1 MIAATAPASRP
12 LSSPPPTLLQ
22 LLRRVPLAYTDSR
35 SWRALAHVLTG
46 GPVAIVAAA
55 LVCLGAASG
64 VLSLVV
70 VGLPLFCCTLVG
82 CRLLAWLERGRALVV
97 DVNPIGARYHPTDG
111 LPVLGKVRVLI
122 TDPATWRDVLWSAL
136 IAPLGLASLAV
147 TLVGAMLSVV
157 LLAAPLWFRVT
168 SAHRAVVLAVVVVL
182 GLFGCCVGPWI
193 IRGLSSLQLATAR
206 VLVGP
211 DSWTS
216 LVSRVSQLTVSRAAA
231 ADAQRGQ
238 LRRIERDLHDGAQAR
253 LVALAVDLGIALE
266 KLGTEPEEGRRLVE
280 QAHEQSKLALA
291 DLRQLV
297 RGIAPAVLEDRG
309 LDAAL
314 SAIVA
319 NSAVPVTLDVDV
331 PHRLPEAV
339 ETAAYFVVSEALANV
354 AKHSGAATCRV
365 RVREHGG
372 IATVEVS
379 DEGRGGAD
387 ALGGSGLRGLGGR
400 VAALDGWF
408 QVSSPA
414 GGPTVVRA
422 EIPCAS

>member
-1 MIAATAPASRP
+1 MIAATATSSRP

-22 LLRRVPLAYTDSR
+22 LLLRVPLAYADSR
-35 SWRALAHVLTG
+35 TWRAVAHVLTG
-46 GPVAIVAAA
+46 GPIAVVAAA
-55 LVCLGAASG
+55 LVCLCAASG

-70 VGLPLFCCTLVG
+70 VGLPLFCCALIG
-82 CRLLAWLERGRALVV
+82 CRLLSWLERCRALIV
-97 DVNPIGARYHPTDG
+97 DMNPIGARYHPTDG
-111 LPVLGKVRVLI
+111 MPVLGKVRVLI
-122 TDPATWRDVLWSAL
+122 TDPATWRDVLWSAV

-147 TLVGAMLSVV
+147 TLVGATLSVL
-157 LLAAPLWFRVT
+157 LLAVPLYFPPT
-168 SAHRAVVLAVVVVL
+168 SPYRAVVVVL
-182 GLFGCCVGPWI
+182 GVFCLGVGPWI
-193 IRGLSSLQLATAR
+193 IRGLSSLQLAAAR

-216 LVSRVSQLTVSRAAA
+216 LISRVSQLTVSRAAA
-231 ADAQRGQ
+231 ADAQTGQ

-266 KLGTEPEEGRRLVE
+266 KLGTEPKEGRRLVE

-297 RGIAPAVLEDRG
+297 RGIAPTVLEDRG

-319 NSAVPVTLDVDV
+319 NSPVPVTLDVDV
-331 PHRLPEAV
+331 PRRLPEAV

-354 AKHSGAATCRV
+354 AKHSGAAACRV
-365 RVREHGG
+365 RVHESGG

>member
-1 MIAATAPASRP
+1 MA
-12 LSSPPPTLLQ
+12 
-22 LLRRVPLAYTDSR
+22 
-35 SWRALAHVLTG
+35 
-46 GPVAIVAAA
+46 
-55 LVCLGAASG
+55 
-64 VLSLVV
+64 V

-216 LVSRVSQLTVSRAAA
+216 LISRVSQLTVSRAAA

>member
-1 MIAATAPASRP
+1 MIAATAPSSRP
-12 LSSPPPTLLQ
+12 LNSPPLTLPQ
-22 LLRRVPLAYTDSR
+22 LLLRVPLAYADSR
-35 SWRALAHVLTG
+35 TWRAVAHILTG
-46 GPVAIVAAA
+46 GPVAVVAAA
-55 LVCLGAASG
+55 MVCLCVASG
-64 VLSLVV
+64 ALSLLA
-70 VGLPLFCCTLVG
+70 VGLPLFCCALFG
-82 CRLLAWLERGRALVV
+82 CRLLSWLERCRALVV
-97 DVNPIGARYHPTDG
+97 DGNPIGARYHPTDG
-111 LPVLGKVRVLI
+111 LPVLGKVRVLV
-122 TDPATWRDVLWSAL
+122 TDPATWRDVLWSAV
-136 IAPLGLASLAV
+136 IAPLGLASLAL
-147 TLVGAMLSVV
+147 TLVSTMLSA
-157 LLAAPLWFRVT
+157 LFLAVPLYFPPASPR
-168 SAHRAVVLAVVVVL
+168 RAVVVVL
-182 GLFGCCVGPWI
+182 GLSCLCAGPWI
-193 IRGLSSLQLATAR
+193 VRGLSALQLAAAR

-216 LVSRVSQLTVSRAAA
+216 LISQVSQLTLSRAAA
-231 ADAQRGQ
+231 ADAQAGQ

-280 QAHEQSKLALA
+280 QAHAQSKLALA

-297 RGIAPAVLEDRG
+297 RGIAPTVLEDRG

-319 NSAVPVTLDVDV
+319 NSPVPVSLDVDV
-331 PHRLPEAV
+331 PRRLPEAV

-354 AKHSGAATCRV
+354 AKHSGAAACRV
-365 RVREHGG
+365 RVRESGG

-408 QVSSPA
+408 QVSSPV

>member
-1 MIAATAPASRP
+1 MIAATAPSSRP

-22 LLRRVPLAYTDSR
+22 LLLRVPLAYADSR
-35 SWRALAHVLTG
+35 TWRAVAHVLTG
-46 GPVAIVAAA
+46 GPIAVVAAA
-55 LVCLGAASG
+55 LVCLYAASG

-70 VGLPLFCCTLVG
+70 VGLPLFCCALVG
-82 CRLLAWLERGRALVV
+82 CRLLSWLERCRALVV

-111 LPVLGKVRVLI
+111 LPLLGKVRVLI
-122 TDPATWRDVLWSAL
+122 TDPATWRDVLWSAV

-147 TLVGAMLSVV
+147 TLVGAMLSV
-157 LLAAPLWFRVT
+157 LFLAVPLYFPPT
-168 SAHRAVVLAVVVVL
+168 SPRRAVVVVL
-182 GLFGCCVGPWI
+182 GLFCLCVGPWI
-193 IRGLSSLQLATAR
+193 IRGLSSLQLAAAR

-216 LVSRVSQLTVSRAAA
+216 LISRVSQLTVSRAAA
-231 ADAQRGQ
+231 ADAQTGQ

-266 KLGTEPEEGRRLVE
+266 KLGTEPKEGRRLVE

-297 RGIAPAVLEDRG
+297 RGIAPTVLEDRG

-319 NSAVPVTLDVDV
+319 NSPVPVTLDVDV
-331 PHRLPEAV
+331 PRRLPEAV

-365 RVREHGG
+365 RVHESGG